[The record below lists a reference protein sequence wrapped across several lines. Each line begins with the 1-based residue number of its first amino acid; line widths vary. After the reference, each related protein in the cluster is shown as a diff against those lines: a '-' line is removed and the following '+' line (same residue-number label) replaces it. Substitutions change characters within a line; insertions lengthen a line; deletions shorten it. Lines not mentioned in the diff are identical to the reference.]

1 MFGIP
6 MSRKRSRISVL
17 FVIACAF
24 AWVAGGGI
32 AEAKRGPSSIAVCVD
47 TATRV
52 VSRVA
57 SSKGCLSG
65 SQRWSASQNAPQ
77 LCWDGTSLD
86 VASRTRLVSIAPA
99 SGCIDPLR
107 SVPVG
112 KVVLLCADQTSGV
125 LRWPVTSTCDTGNID
140 SWIRVGLIQN
150 VVSVST
156 STTTTT
162 PNVAL
167 VPTVSL
173 QTTVIQ
179 GNTWPKAVTVTANV
193 AGTIYVVEASVAVK
207 SVSDITNAHPMLWA
221 QGAVTSANTPTSFA
235 IDVDKLINGYYRV
248 FVATAQGVLSAPAA
262 NIVTISIARV
272 GQATTTTS
280 TTSTTVAV
288 RTQTLDQNYSIW
300 HVSGFNAGLSS
311 TQALGQSFTSGLTGP
326 LSRVSLGLT
335 KSGTVTQLTAAIYL
349 ADGSGNATGS
359 ALASS
364 TISAAG
370 VATSSG
376 GALTNFDFTSP
387 ASVTA
392 GTRYVFA
399 VTTPDSYSYMT
410 GGGDYLWFCLNG
422 NGYSGGSGIVNP
434 LSSPSSFGDLM
445 FQTYVDI

>member
-1 MFGIP
+1 
-6 MSRKRSRISVL
+6 MSSKSSRISVL
-17 FVIACAF
+17 LVLAMAF

-47 TATRV
+47 PATRV

-57 SSKGCLSG
+57 SSKGCVSG

-150 VVSVST
+150 AVSVST
-156 STTTTT
+156 STTTST

-167 VPTVSL
+167 VPNVSL

-262 NIVTISIARV
+262 NIVTISITRAYENS
-272 GQATTTTS
+272 AI
-280 TTSTTVAV
+280 V
-288 RTQTLDQNYSIW
+288 RNQTLDQNAPTW
-300 HVSGFNAGLSS
+300 HVSNFNAGVMS
-311 TQALGQSFTSGLTGP
+311 TQSVGQSFTAGLSGP
-326 LSRVSLGLT
+326 LSRVSLGLNR
-335 KSGTVTQLTAAIYL
+335 SGTVTQITAEIY
-349 ADGSGNATGS
+349 ASDGSGNATGA
-359 ALASS
+359 ALASK
-364 TISAAG
+364 TIVG
-370 VATSSG
+370 TTLPTSPG
-376 GALTNFDFTSP
+376 GSLTNFDFASP
-387 ASVTA
+387 VSVVA
-392 GTRYVFA
+392 GTKYVI
-399 VTTPDSYSYMT
+399 VLTTPDQSSM
-410 GGGDYLWFCLNG
+410 GGGGSYRLYSENG
-422 NGYSGGSGIVNP
+422 NSYIGGNGIVHP
-434 LSSPSSFGDLM
+434 LTTQNAQNDYV
-445 FQTYVDI
+445 FQTYVDV

>member
-1 MFGIP
+1 
-6 MSRKRSRISVL
+6 MSSKSSRISVL
-17 FVIACAF
+17 LVLAMAF

-47 TATRV
+47 PATRV

-57 SSKGCLSG
+57 SSKGCVSG

-86 VASRTRLVSIAPA
+86 VASRTRLVSIAPD

-112 KVVLLCADQTSGV
+112 KVVLLCADKTSGV

-150 VVSVST
+150 AVSVST
-156 STTTTT
+156 YTTTTT

-167 VPTVSL
+167 VPNVSL

-179 GNTWPKAVTVTANV
+179 GNTWPKAVTLTANV

-221 QGAVTSANTPTSFA
+221 QGAVTSANTPTSIA

-248 FVATAQGVLSAPAA
+248 FVVTAQGVLSAPAA
-262 NIVTISIARV
+262 NMVTISFHPV
-272 GQATTTTS
+272 SQATTTT
-280 TTSTTVAV
+280 VAL
-288 RTQTLDQNYSIW
+288 RTQTLDQSETNFSNGCQT
-300 HVSGFNAGLSS
+300 VSATSTKGQAFTAGAS
-311 TQALGQSFTSGLTGP
+311 GP
-326 LSRVSLGLT
+326 LSRVSAAIIKLGSVT
-335 KSGTVTQLTAAIYL
+335 QVTATIYAWSGTAVI
-349 ADGSGNATGS
+349 GS
-359 ALASS
+359 ALASKTVLGTAVPSYTGCNS
-364 TISAAG
+364 TPTAF
-370 VATSSG
+370 VD
-376 GALTNFDFTSP
+376 FDFATP

-392 GTRYVFA
+392 GSQYIIVL
-399 VTTPDSYSYMT
+399 TTPDQGSMPTVQYGWNTST
-410 GGGDYLWFCLNG
+410 ASTLGGFN
-422 NGYSGGSGIVNP
+422 SPV
-434 LSSPSSFGDLM
+434 SSPTSSGQRYLFK
-445 FQTYVDI
+445 TYVDI

>member
-1 MFGIP
+1 
-6 MSRKRSRISVL
+6 MSSKSSRISVL
-17 FVIACAF
+17 LVLAMAF
-24 AWVAGGGI
+24 AWMAGGGI

-47 TATRV
+47 PATRV

-57 SSKGCLSG
+57 SSKGCVSG

-150 VVSVST
+150 AVSVST
-156 STTTTT
+156 STTTST

-167 VPTVSL
+167 VPNVSL

-193 AGTIYVVEASVAVK
+193 AGTIYVVEVSVAVK

-288 RTQTLDQNYSIW
+288 RTQTLDQSETNFSNGC
-300 HVSGFNAGLSS
+300 HTVSATSTKGQAFTAGAS
-311 TQALGQSFTSGLTGP
+311 GP
-326 LSRVSLGLT
+326 LSRVSAAII
-335 KSGTVTQLTAAIYL
+335 KSGSVTQVTATIY
-349 ADGSGNATGS
+349 AWSGTAVIGS
-359 ALASS
+359 ALASKTVLGTAVPSYTGCNS
-364 TISAAG
+364 TPTAF
-370 VATSSG
+370 VD
-376 GALTNFDFTSP
+376 FDFATP
-387 ASVTA
+387 TSVTA
-392 GTRYVFA
+392 GSQYIIVL
-399 VTTPDSYSYMT
+399 TTPDQGSMPTVQYGWNTST
-410 GGGDYLWFCLNG
+410 AST
-422 NGYSGGSGIVNP
+422 SGGFNSPV
-434 LSSPSSFGDLM
+434 SSPTSSGQRYLFK
-445 FQTYVDI
+445 TYVDI

>member
-1 MFGIP
+1 

-47 TATRV
+47 PATRV

-57 SSKGCLSG
+57 SSKGCVSG

-193 AGTIYVVEASVAVK
+193 AGTIYVVETSVAVK

-221 QGAVTSANTPTSFA
+221 QGAVPAANTATS
-235 IDVDKLINGYYRV
+235 ITLNVENLVNGYYRV
-248 FVATAQGVLSAPAA
+248 FVVTAQGVLSSPAT
-262 NIVTISIARV
+262 NIVTISVHPASQV
-272 GQATTTTS
+272 TTTTS
-280 TTSTTVAV
+280 TTVTV

-311 TQALGQSFTSGLTGP
+311 TQAVGQSFTSGLTGP

-392 GTRYVFA
+392 GTRYVIA

-410 GGGDYLWFCLNG
+410 SGGDYLWFCLNG
-422 NGYSGGSGIVNP
+422 NGYSGGSGIFNP
-434 LSSPSSFGDLM
+434 LSSPSSYGDLM
-445 FQTYVDI
+445 FKTYVDI